1 MKTKEQ
7 ITEAVNKLGVKIRTN
22 KNSLK
27 ELHKHLNADEEI
39 LSLVDGVYLAVLTNE
54 RFMSLNTSIFT
65 PTDVKEVALKNI
77 SNIEFD
83 AGLLT
88 STLKVSSVGMV
99 IEIVLGKQDEG
110 IRLKN
115 EINAAIANV
124 NNQTS
129 PSVDI
134 VSQIERL
141 AELKEKGL
149 ITETEFAEQKKK
161 ILAQSL

>member
-1 MKTKEQ
+1 MKSKDQ

-99 IEIVLGKQDEG
+99 IEIVLGKRDEG